1 MKTKI
6 DNLFETLRSP
16 LRFLW
21 RVIRKFHSNKGM
33 ILAGA
38 IAYNTLLSI
47 IPAFTLLLII
57 LSRLVDDQT
66 LLVAIE
72 NNLKLVIPGLTDTL
86 LKHTA
91 EFLDYRSVV
100 GWISV
105 VVMLFFSS
113 IAFMVLENTMAVIF
127 SHRAKTNKRHFIISA
142 IMPYIFT
149 VVLVLALSIA
159 TLMSGALETMEGKR
173 LTILF
178 WTIHLDKVN
187 DITLYLLGFGGL
199 IVLLS
204 SIYMVLPTGGIK
216 MRYALI
222 GGTAAAVLWEIV
234 RHFLI
239 WYFSTLSIVNVIYG
253 SMATA
258 IVALLSLEVAGV
270 ILLFGAQF
278 IAEYEQI
285 RDKSGLL
292 VGTKT

>member
-1 MKTKI
+1 MKTQVY
-6 DNLFETLRSP
+6 NLFETLRRP

-21 RVIRKFHSNKGM
+21 RVIRKFHSNKGL

-57 LSRLVDDQT
+57 LSHLVDDQT
-66 LLVAIE
+66 LLVAVE
-72 NNLKLVIPGLTDTL
+72 SNLKLVIPGLTDTL
-86 LKHTA
+86 LKHAA
-91 EFLDYRSVV
+91 EFLNYRRVV

-105 VVMLFFSS
+105 AVMLFFSS

-127 SHRAKTNKRHFIISA
+127 SHRAKAKRRPFIISA

-149 VVLVLALSIA
+149 LVLVLALSVV
-159 TLMSGALETMEGKR
+159 TLMSGALEAMEDKK
-173 LTILF
+173 LTLFF
-178 WTIHLDKVN
+178 WTLHLDKVN

-204 SIYMVLPTGGIK
+204 SIYMVLPIGGIK
-216 MRYALI
+216 VRYALI
-222 GGTAAAVLWEIV
+222 GGAAAAVLWEIV

-239 WYFSTLSIVNVIYG
+239 WYFSNLSIVNVIYG

-258 IVALLSLEVAGV
+258 VVALLSLEVAGV

-285 RDKSGLL
+285 RDKGGL
-292 VGTKT
+292 VSSMK